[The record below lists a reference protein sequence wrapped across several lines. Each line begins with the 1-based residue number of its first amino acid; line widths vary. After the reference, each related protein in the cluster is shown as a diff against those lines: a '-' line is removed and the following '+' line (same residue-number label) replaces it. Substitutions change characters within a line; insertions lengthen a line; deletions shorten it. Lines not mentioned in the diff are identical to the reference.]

1 MKIVKTIDNADCGKT
16 IRQLFAEMK
25 LSGTTVKRFKYD
37 GKIDVN
43 GTVQNV
49 NYVLR
54 QNDVLTLV
62 ANESALHPEEAE
74 ISAKIA
80 YVDNFFYIADKPY
93 GINTHPDRA
102 HKEDTLGN
110 RLSTAFGKDFALRIV
125 TRLDKTTSG
134 LVLGAFDAVT
144 AERLNDMQLRHS
156 IVKQYV
162 AVVCGKVQP
171 DQGRIDLPLLR
182 VDEQNKTICD
192 PLGKPSA
199 TEYTTLHYNSE
210 TDTTVVR
217 LTPETGRTHQ
227 LRAHM
232 AAIGYPI
239 LGDVLYGGRP
249 ADRIYLHCARLTF
262 VHPFVDKVVDV
273 KSVPDEPL
281 FD

>member
-1 MKIVKTIDNADCGKT
+1 MKIVKVIDGTDSGKT

-25 LSGTTVKRFKYD
+25 LSGTAVKRFKYD

-74 ISAKIA
+74 MSAKIA
-80 YVDNFFYIADKPY
+80 YVDKFLYIADKPY

-102 HKEDTLGN
+102 NREDTLGN
-110 RLSTAFGKDFALRIV
+110 RLSTTFGKDFALRIV

-162 AVVCGKVQP
+162 AVVCGNVQP
-171 DQGRIDLPLLR
+171 DQGHIDLPLLR

-192 PLGKPSA
+192 PSGKPSA
-199 TEYTTLHYNSE
+199 TEYTALSYNPE

-217 LTPETGRTHQ
+217 LTPKTGRTHQ

-232 AAIGYPI
+232 AAIGCPI
-239 LGDVLYGGRP
+239 LGDVLYGGRS

-262 VHPFVDKVVDV
+262 AHPFTDKMVDV